1 MNPHELLAKR
11 QPQWN
16 ELNQL
21 CHRLASSER
30 AQRLDGAEITR
41 FASLY
46 RAACADL
53 ALAEAYQF
61 PTAVVDQLQQLVAR
75 AHGLLYLGQ
84 PGRLEAAWREIPRAV
99 ATDPYVHTAYALFW
113 LMFLAFCLLIQ
124 SDRIEGLADAV
135 VGMSQLQQT
144 EASYESGVQRSVGQ
158 NVSMTGFYVRN
169 NTGIGLMCF
178 ALGVWVL
185 PGLAVLVSNA
195 IVLGTTFGYMTRDQA
210 GGASDAFQEF
220 VMSHGPFEL
229 TAIILSAGAGLR
241 IGMSW
246 IDTGGMTRSSALLL
260 GARRSLPILM
270 LAVLLFLAAAI
281 IEGLLSALQL
291 GPGINL
297 WFKGFVSWFTCSAL
311 MFYLVIA
318 GILQPWSNQ
327 ELHWDNL
334 SPEQRPETWI

>member
-1 MNPHELLAKR
+1 MNPHELLAQR

-21 CHRLASSER
+21 CQRLAKGEPAKPLS
-30 AQRLDGAEITR
+30 GAEITR
-41 FASLY
+41 FAALY

-61 PTAVVDQLQQLVAR
+61 PSSVIEQLQQLVAR
-75 AHGLLYLGQ
+75 AHGLLYVGTT
-84 PGRLEAAWREIPRAV
+84 GRLESAWREIPRAV

-113 LMFLAFCLLIQ
+113 LMFIVFCLLIQ
-124 SDRIEGLADAV
+124 SERVEGLADAV
-135 VGMSQLQQT
+135 VGMERLQQT
-144 EASYESGVQRSVGQ
+144 EASYEMGVQRTVGQ
-158 NVSMTGFYVRN
+158 NVMMTGFYVRN

-195 IVLGTTFGYMTRDQA
+195 IVLGATFGYMTRDQA
-210 GGASDAFQEF
+210 GGAADAFQEF

-246 IDTGGMTRSSALLL
+246 IDTGGMTRASALLL

-270 LAVLLFLAAAI
+270 LAVMLFLAAAV

-291 GPGINL
+291 GPGVNL

-311 MFYLVIA
+311 MFYLVIGGLLRPWA
-318 GILQPWSNQ
+318 GQ

-334 SPEQRPETWI
+334 SPDERQPTWI